1 MFFINCFEVL
11 NEQNVKKSLM
21 KESERD
27 KYLEFLKWNFL
38 DLFDLHRKFPS
49 ISHEQTNKLN
59 AMHIRQSRKNR

>member
-1 MFFINCFEVL
+1 MK
-11 NEQNVKKSLM
+11 NVKESLM

-27 KYLEFLKWNFL
+27 YKYFGVFKWNFL